1 MNHQKALPGAM
12 DASGMEIRQVIDAWL
27 GRLEVGAE
35 QPLGPLRMSPLIHH
49 GPHEPPF
56 VLLHEAI
63 AANVLQIMEQGS
75 GTVNEVVAHNTGDRP
90 VLILEGESVVGAKQ
104 NRVVVEDVV
113 LAPGSMVSVP
123 VGCVERGR
131 WRTESVAFM
140 AAQMPVEPTIRCR
153 NVAEASSGGR
163 VDQGRLWRD
172 VAAKL
177 AGSSACSVTDDYH
190 RYAES
195 WHQDAHKQAGAIELV
210 PGQVGMLVC
219 FQDVLVGLDLLGHP
233 DNWTSYSPRAVS
245 SYALS
250 GLSQDWK
257 EFMMQV
263 SPRTAGRPPKDWLG
277 EVTKSRMLV
286 RPAYGIGLQL
296 RVEGDA
302 VLGGGLWVTTR
313 PAHLAVFARN

>member
-1 MNHQKALPGAM
+1 MSQQLGVPGAM
-12 DASGMEIRQVIDAWL
+12 DASGMAVRQVIDIWL

-35 QPLGPLRMSPLIHH
+35 QVLGPLRLSPLVHQ
-49 GPHEPPF
+49 GPHELPF
-56 VLLHEAI
+56 VLLHEALEGK
-63 AANVLQIMEQGS
+63 VLQIVEQGS
-75 GTVNEVVAHNTGDRP
+75 GTVNEVIAHNTGERP

-104 NRVVVEDVV
+104 NRVVIEDVV

-131 WRTESVAFM
+131 WRFTSQAFK
-140 AAQMPVEPTIRCR
+140 AAPMPVEPTIRRR
-153 NVAEASSGGR
+153 NVAEAAMAGR

-172 VAAKL
+172 VESKL
-177 AGSSACSVTDDYH
+177 AGSAARSETADYH
-190 RYAES
+190 RYAETL
-195 WHQDAHKQAGAIELV
+195 HVDVHKQVSSIEPL

-233 DNWTSYSPRAVS
+233 DNWASYSPRAVS

-250 GLSQDWK
+250 GLSHDWR
-257 EFMMQV
+257 EFVARV
-263 SPRTAGRPPKDWLG
+263 SPRSGGRPAKDWLR
-277 EVTKSRMLV
+277 EVATARMLV

-302 VLGGGLWVTTR
+302 VLGGGLWVGSR
-313 PAHLAVFARN
+313 PAHLAVFARG